1 MTRVAIMQPTYL
13 PWMGYFDLIDQV
25 DQFVLLDTVQFAK
38 RSWQCRNRI
47 RTAKPEL
54 ELLSVPT
61 LVAGLRD
68 QTIRDVGIADAGFAD
83 RHLASIRHAYA
94 SAQFFAAHAEAF
106 AEVLC
111 RGAASGRLAALNET
125 IITWV
130 ADLLG
135 IATPIVR
142 ASRLGADGKRSDLLA
157 AICEKLGAT
166 RYLSPSGAVGYLA
179 DERDAFEKRG
189 IAIEIHCFEHPVYRQ
204 NRPGFLSHASILDA
218 LFNLG
223 PEETARSLRSGRREA
238 VTLDAWLAAHPLPL
252 PEEVP

>member
-25 DQFVLLDTVQFAK
+25 DRFVLLDTVQFDK

-47 RTAKPEL
+47 RTAKSEL
-54 ELLSVPT
+54 EWLTVPAI
-61 LVAGLRD
+61 VSGRRHQA
-68 QTIRDVGIADAGFAD
+68 IRDVEFAD
-83 RHLASIRHAYA
+83 PRFLQRHVTSIRHAYT
-94 SAQFFAAHAEAF
+94 SAPFFAALVDQLE
-106 AEVLC
+106 EVLR
-111 RGAASGRLAALNET
+111 RGADSRHLSALNEA
-125 IITWV
+125 IIVWL
-130 ADLLG
+130 AGLLG

-142 ASRLGADGKRSDLLA
+142 ASNLHIDGRRSDLLA
-157 AICEKLGAT
+157 MICQRLGAT
-166 RYLSPSGAVGYLA
+166 RYLSPPGSVGYLA
-179 DERDAFEKRG
+179 DERGAFEKRG
-189 IAIEIHCFEHPVYRQ
+189 IAIEIQCFEHPVYQQ
-204 NRPGFLSHASILDA
+204 NRPGFVSHASILDA